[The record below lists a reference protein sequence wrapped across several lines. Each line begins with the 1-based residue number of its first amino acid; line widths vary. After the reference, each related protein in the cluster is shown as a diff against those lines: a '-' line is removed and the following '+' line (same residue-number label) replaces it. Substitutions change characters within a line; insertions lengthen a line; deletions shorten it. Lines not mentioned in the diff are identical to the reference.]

1 MDGSLRYDAAGR
13 WDGPGGQGR
22 EATVTQ
28 SSRGVNRPPLTLLQI
43 VVIIGIA
50 AALLIMLDFNRR
62 QAEAQRL
69 EADRDHLQ
77 TEVAQLAYE
86 NGALETQVAYATTDA
101 AVIEWAHE
109 QGKLVQPD
117 EVLVVP
123 LVPTAQPTAA
133 PPPRAAPPA
142 PATWSLWWSLFFD
155 IRPPLAP

>member
-1 MDGSLRYDAAGR
+1 MMPLDDVLR
-13 WDGPGGQGR
+13 GR

-28 SSRGVNRPPLTLLQI
+28 SSRGANRPPLTLLQI

-77 TEVAQLAYE
+77 TEVAELVYANE
-86 NGALETQVAYATTDA
+86 VLETQVAYATTDA
-101 AVIEWAHE
+101 AVIQWAHE
-109 QGKLVQPD
+109 QGKLAQPD

-123 LVPTAQPTAA
+123 IVPTAQPTAA
-133 PPPRAAPPA
+133 PPPLAAPP
-142 PATWSLWWSLFFD
+142 PPPTWSLWWNLFFD
-155 IRPPLAP
+155 IRPPINP